1 MNQLWLR
8 LRRWHYR
15 RRDIREPL
23 ARLMNADMPSPAT
36 RFEKA
41 EFVALDIET
50 TGLDA
55 ATAEMLSVGWVIVR
69 RGRVDLESAES
80 HIVRPS
86 GDVGS
91 SASVHGLTDTIVGA
105 GGDRSMVIDRI
116 VSVLNGRALL
126 VHHADLDKSLLDRLC
141 FEQFGAPLLVPV
153 VDTLALELRRQ
164 QRRHHV
170 DEKRSLRLPD
180 LRDAYNLPRY
190 NAHDSLVDAI
200 ATAELLIAMVAH
212 NDGMKT
218 TCVRDLVTA

>member
-1 MNQLWLR
+1 MKESWLR
-8 LRRWHYR
+8 LKRWRSR
-15 RRDIREPL
+15 RRDIREPMDHL
-23 ARLMNADMPSPAT
+23 LDVEMPSSAT
-36 RFEKA
+36 RFEDT
-41 EFVALDIET
+41 ELVALDIET

-69 RGRVDLESAES
+69 RGRVDLQSAES

-91 SASVHGLTDTIVGA
+91 SASVHGLTDTIVESGR
-105 GGDRSMVIDRI
+105 DRAAVVDRI
-116 VSVLNGRALL
+116 VRVLTGRVLL

-141 FEQFGAPLLVPV
+141 TEQFGAPLLVPV

-170 DEKRSLRLPD
+170 DEKRSLRLAD
-180 LRDAYNLPRY
+180 LREAYSLPRY

-212 NDGMKT
+212 NDGSKM
-218 TCVRDLVTA
+218 TCLRDLLTR